1 MTSPVTL
8 ADVAKAAGVSL
19 ATASRAVNGSP
30 DRTVREDLRERVFAA
45 AAELNYSPNAN
56 AQAVA
61 RGRTSV
67 VGVIV
72 HDISDPYFSAI
83 AAGAMQEAEQH
94 DLIVTMAT
102 TQRDPDRE
110 LAYVRML
117 RAQRARAVVIAGS
130 RSDDAES
137 TRRLEQE
144 LTLLRA
150 AGGRVAMIS
159 QQRLDVDTVQVE
171 NRAGARKLAYALHD
185 LGHRRFAVLSGPTS
199 LVTSRDR
206 VTGFRE
212 ALSRRGDAVPA
223 THVCRGEFT
232 RDGGYRAMAEVLDRS
247 LDVTC
252 VFAVND
258 VMAVGAMAAIRD
270 HGRDPGRDL
279 AVAGFDDI
287 ATLRDVV
294 PALTTVRLPL
304 EHMGREAL
312 RLALTDGD
320 ADGPRLE
327 RIDGE
332 VIIRESTPPL
342 SGS

>member
-30 DRTVREDLRERVFAA
+30 DRTVREDLRERVFRAA
-45 AAELNYSPNAN
+45 TELNYSPNAN

-61 RGRTSV
+61 RGHTSV

-72 HDISDPYFSAI
+72 HDIADPYFSSI
-83 AAGAMQEAEQH
+83 AAGTMQEAEQH

-102 TQRDPDRE
+102 TQRDPERE

-130 RSDDAES
+130 RSDDADT
-137 TRRLEQE
+137 TRQLEQE
-144 LTLLRA
+144 LALLRA

-159 QQRLDVDTVQVE
+159 QQQLDVDTVQVE

-185 LGHRRFAVLSGPTS
+185 LGYRRFAVLGGHTG

-206 VTGFRE
+206 IAGFRE

-223 THVCRGEFT
+223 THVLRDDFT
-232 RDGGYRAMAEVLDRS
+232 RDGGYRAMTEVVDRG
-247 LDVTC
+247 LDVSC

-258 VMAVGAMAAIRD
+258 VMAVGAMAALRD
-270 HGRDPGRDL
+270 RGLEPGRDL

-304 EHMGREAL
+304 EQMGRQAL
-312 RLALTDGD
+312 QLALSDVAAGD
-320 ADGPRLE
+320 PRLE
-327 RIDGE
+327 RVDGE
-332 VIIRESTPPL
+332 VILRESTPPL
-342 SGS
+342 TAA